1 MHRFMSSL
9 TTIRNV
15 VLATAALLVLSFS
28 TPAITTVAAAS
39 NPFKNSACN
48 GLEQIDASGC
58 RGGGTALNTTV
69 RAILN
74 ILSVIVGVAA
84 VIMIILS
91 GLRYITSGGDASKVG
106 AAKSSLIYALIG
118 LVIVALAQVIVH
130 FVFAKVT

>member
-1 MHRFMSSL
+1 
-9 TTIRNV
+9 
-15 VLATAALLVLSFS
+15 
-28 TPAITTVAAAS
+28 
-39 NPFKNSACN
+39 
-48 GLEQIDASGC
+48 
-58 RGGGTALNTTV
+58 
-69 RAILN
+69 
-74 ILSVIVGVAA
+74 LSVIVGVAA

>member
-1 MHRFMSSL
+1 
-9 TTIRNV
+9 

-28 TPAITTVAAAS
+28 TPAIATVAAAS

-58 RGGGTALNTTV
+58 KGGGKALNTTV

>member
-1 MHRFMSSL
+1 MSSL

-28 TPAITTVAAAS
+28 TPAIATVAAAS

-48 GLEQIDASGC
+48 GLEPIDASGC
-58 RGGGTALNTTV
+58 TGGGTALNTTV